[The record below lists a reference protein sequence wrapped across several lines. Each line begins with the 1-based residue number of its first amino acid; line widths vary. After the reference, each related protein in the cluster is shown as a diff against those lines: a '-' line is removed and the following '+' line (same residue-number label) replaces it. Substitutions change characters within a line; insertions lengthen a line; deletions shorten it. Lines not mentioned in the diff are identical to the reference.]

1 LKTIIKT
8 FFLFILVFF
17 TISTGLSGQDN
28 LNNNDLSDFYSQS
41 DQQRFIR
48 NLGISQDEKISRL
61 VNKHLRINK
70 LNDGIRIWR
79 IQLYSGHSL
88 EMANNRKSELLSI
101 KPELTGKCEVVSEP
115 PNFKTVVGCFT
126 DEIKEYK
133 LRKEL
138 SETFPNCY
146 SIRQILSISEIS
158 EKQK

>member
-1 LKTIIKT
+1 MKSIIKT
-8 FFLFILVFF
+8 SVLFFLVFF
-17 TISTGLSGQDN
+17 TINSTLNGQDYQN
-28 LNNNDLSDFYSQS
+28 STDIRDIHTQS
-41 DQQRFIR
+41 IQQKFIR
-48 NLGISQDEKISRL
+48 GLGIIQDEKISNL
-61 VNKHLRINK
+61 VYKHIRINK
-70 LNDGIRIWR
+70 LNDGVRIWR

-101 KPELTGKCEVVSEP
+101 KPELTGMCDVVSEP

-146 SIRQILSISEIS
+146 PIRQILSISELN